1 MAYDSLNENPD
12 DIIRHRLEQQAI
24 RTMPTPINRTQPVGA
39 RTPLAQ
45 APPPTPYAGRYGSAG
60 AAIQDAYRRDL
71 GRDASDDEIGS
82 HIGYGRYTQAPNLQH
97 ATRSIFESA
106 EARARRPASQGG
118 TAPDAPSGAGAAG
131 AGTTSASGAP
141 GGGPLGGSNTGV
153 AGGPDRSG
161 TTPGGAGG
169 ADMEWRKTLSYGGGP
184 GTLSGF
190 NTAGYDNDK
199 AANSVKNTF
208 GRIAQRY
215 PNTPEGLRQV
225 VNDPDFKRAF
235 PNARL
240 LEGGVGDKIDFGGVL
255 SDFESGSPVG
265 VVDVG
270 QAFDLANNSGTSWAW
285 MPDGEGDPGMG
296 GDGGGGGNFGMD
308 LRSILAGEDPLDDIM
323 KRISDLNGGRTP
335 DAEQQALMDILRGI

>member
-39 RTPLAQ
+39 PTGMPSMPSNQTQPAGARTPLDFGAGD
-45 APPPTPYAGRYGSAG
+45 ATRPDGARPMNDVYNDFMDDPRHAGLSRAGRENAFGGLMAM
-60 AAIQDAYRRDL
+60 
-71 GRDASDDEIGS
+71 GR
-82 HIGYGRYTQAPNLQH
+82 
-97 ATRSIFESA
+97 
-106 EARARRPASQGG
+106 
-118 TAPDAPSGAGAAG
+118 
-131 AGTTSASGAP
+131 
-141 GGGPLGGSNTGV
+141 NTGV
-153 AGGPDRSG
+153 AGGQNRGAAAPSPQGGDPASSQA
-161 TTPGGAGG
+161 TPGGAGG